1 MSWVK
6 EVLEGYL
13 PPAVAFAL
21 NVACAIGRFMAEMVA
36 TERRLWLNISG
47 IEDVFAPNPLASL
60 VLP

>member
-21 NVACAIGRFMAEMVA
+21 NVACAICRFMAEMVA

-47 IEDVFAPNPLASL
+47 IEDVFAPI
-60 VLP
+60 